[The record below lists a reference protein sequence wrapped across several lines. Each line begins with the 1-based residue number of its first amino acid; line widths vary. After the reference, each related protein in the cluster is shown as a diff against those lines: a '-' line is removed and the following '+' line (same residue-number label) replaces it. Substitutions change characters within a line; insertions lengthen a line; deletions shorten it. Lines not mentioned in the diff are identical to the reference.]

1 MAKEQYVPLRAGVAA
16 VLDETAPVE
25 KEEAL
30 LEWVAKQMKANPPQ
44 GEETA

>member
-25 KEEAL
+25 KEAAL
-30 LEWVAKQMKANPPQ
+30 LEWVAEQMKTNPPQ